1 MTPESLFSLASAA
14 VLPGWL
20 ALACAPLAR
29 AKLVLLARVIA
40 VLLSGLYV
48 TLLATGLAGEGPPPG
63 AGFDTLEGVRLLL
76 SSPQALLAGWVHYLA
91 FDLWVGSWEAE
102 DNGQSGALP
111 HWLLLPCLAL
121 TVLAGPTGLL
131 LYHLFKAARKAKGGR
146 GA

>member
-1 MTPESLFSLASAA
+1 MTPEQLFSLASAA

-29 AKLVLLARVIA
+29 ARMVLVARVIA

-48 TLLATGLAGEGPPPG
+48 TLLVTGLAGDGPPEG
-63 AGFDTLEGVRLLL
+63 ASFNSLDGVRLLL
-76 SSPQALLAGWVHYLA
+76 SSPQALLAGWVHYLV

-102 DNGQSGALP
+102 DNSLP

-121 TVLAGPTGLL
+121 TFLAGPTGLL
-131 LYHLFKAARKAKGGR
+131 LYHLFKAGR
-146 GA
+146 RRQT

>member
-1 MTPESLFSLASAA
+1 MTPDSLFQIASAA
-14 VLPGWL
+14 VLPGWI

-29 AKLVLLARVIA
+29 ARLVLAARVIA

-48 TLLATGLAGEGPPPG
+48 TLLVTGLAGAGPPAG
-63 AGFDTLEGVRLLL
+63 AGFDTLDGVRLLL

-102 DNGQSGALP
+102 DAALP

-121 TVLAGPTGLL
+121 TFLAGPAGLL
-131 LYHLFKAARKAKGGR
+131 LYHLLKAARKA
-146 GA
+146 